1 MQYVTDELEA
11 NTFLINMSRSLTD
24 LSSWKDWYAIEITAS
39 PALQWVEQAKITSLV
54 RTQFSDCNGSL
65 LWIKGS
71 IMVIVQ
77 KKDGFDATQFTQNI
91 HMKLDIPRIKVGT
104 LSVYED
110 HEQLQTLFKQ
120 YIDDRL
126 PTSAPTIS
134 YQTLKSMIPNID
146 GLLKEWKTNKKDR
159 EGRDQPTIM
168 VVDDDPMTLRIVTHA
183 LGKDYSVIT
192 AQNGAEAIEKHL
204 QQTPDIIF
212 LDIGLPDC
220 DGLTLLHYMQQ
231 YDPECQ
237 VVMFSA
243 DDHLKNRIKALA
255 DGAKGFAGKPFNREA
270 FKGYI
275 AKWAAH

>member
-11 NTFLINMSRSLTD
+11 NTFLGNMSQSLAD
-24 LSSWKDWYAIEITAS
+24 LSCWKEWHALEIIGA
-39 PALQWVEQAKITSLV
+39 PALQWVEQAKITSLI
-54 RTQFSDCNGSL
+54 RTLFGDCSGSM

-71 IMVIVQ
+71 VLMIVH
-77 KKDGFDATQFTQNI
+77 KKGKLETEQFTHEI
-91 HMKLDIPRIKVGT
+91 HTNLNLPRVVIHAFSIEEEPKQMQG
-104 LSVYED
+104 
-110 HEQLQTLFKQ
+110 LFKQ
-120 YIDDRL
+120 YVDDRL
-126 PTSAPTIS
+126 PASIPTIS
-134 YQTLKSMIPNID
+134 YQTLKSMIPHID
-146 GLLKEWKTNKKDR
+146 DLLKEWKTNKKNR
-159 EGRDQPTIM
+159 EGRDRPSIM
-168 VVDDDPMTLRIVTHA
+168 VVDDDPLTLRIVTHA

-192 AQNGAEAIEKHL
+192 AHNGTDAIEKHL

-243 DDHLKNRIKALA
+243 DDRLKTRIKALA
-255 DGAKGFAGKPFNREA
+255 EGAKGFADKPFNKEA